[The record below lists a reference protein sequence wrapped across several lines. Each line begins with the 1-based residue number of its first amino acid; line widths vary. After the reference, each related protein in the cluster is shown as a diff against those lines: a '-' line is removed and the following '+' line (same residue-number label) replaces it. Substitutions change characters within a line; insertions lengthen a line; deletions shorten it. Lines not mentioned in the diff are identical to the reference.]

1 MISKPL
7 LFLWVKGSSSCVW
20 HSLIMLRK
28 EVYSMFAVGGIV
40 AEYKYN
46 NEDLFTQLESAETKE
61 EMDDIRGMIYLNNL
75 RLVHTVLNRAFPQ
88 GTKKM
93 CATHRI
99 TPQDFFSEVSFGLLK
114 AINTFD
120 SSKGFKFAT
129 YAMRC
134 MENELNQYL
143 RKITRRVL
151 ACLDETGLDDS
162 EEDSDKTLG
171 DIMVVEEKG
180 YSAIM
185 DKEEFDLLIPK
196 LKPHFRTK
204 IRAKVFNLYVQSV
217 REDEP
222 LTQYEIA
229 DKLGVAQPTVSK
241 TLKLLHETANDIRR
255 ELDESELQRQ
265 TS

>member
-1 MISKPL
+1 
-7 LFLWVKGSSSCVW
+7 
-20 HSLIMLRK
+20 MLRK

-46 NEDLFTQLESAETKE
+46 NEDLFTELESAKTKE
-61 EMDDIRGMIYLNNL
+61 EIDDIRGKIYLNNL
-75 RLVHTVLNRAFPQ
+75 RMVHTVLNRAFPQ

-129 YAMRC
+129 YAVRC

-162 EEDSDKTLG
+162 EEDNDKTLG
-171 DIMVVEEKG
+171 DIMMVEEKG
-180 YSAIM
+180 YDAFM
-185 DKEEFDLLIPK
+185 DREEFELLIPK
-196 LKPHFRTK
+196 LKPHFRTRV
-204 IRAKVFNLYVQSV
+204 RANILNLYIKSL

-229 DKLGVAQPTVSK
+229 DRLGVSQPSVNK
-241 TLKLLHETANDIRR
+241 TMKLIHKIANDIRR

-265 TS
+265 TN